1 MEKRAKMERIFFKE
15 KERRRK
21 KEESSLWV
29 NKGPW
34 WLELE
39 AGLVCLPSERN
50 HFTPVSRLS
59 GFSEIKNTCYLSSRE
74 NFCAKLHVTRCE
86 VISDWR
92 VGWGLSILS
101 KYETEWISSLV

>member
-50 HFTPVSRLS
+50 HFTPASRLS